1 MTKIL
6 LVDDDVKILRILS
19 LQLQH
24 NGFTVCSCEDGVS
37 CLDELERDNSFKV
50 ILLDIM
56 LPGIDGI
63 SLCKKIKKLYPKI
76 KIIMVS
82 ARDQS
87 VDVINALDSGADD
100 YVKKPFIFEELL
112 ARVKVAIRNMSDDVS
127 GENLLTFKDL
137 TINLNTYEVTR
148 GGKKIDL
155 SRTEFD
161 LLHYLTLNK
170 NIVQSRE
177 KIFENVWG
185 YEYNL
190 NNNIVDVF
198 IKYLRDK
205 VDRNFEESIIHTIR
219 GRGYVIK

>member
-24 NGFTVCSCEDGVS
+24 NGFTVSCAEDGVS
-37 CLDELERDNSFKV
+37 CLEELERDSSFKV

-112 ARVKVAIRNMSDDVS
+112 ARVKVAIRNMSEEVG

-148 GGKKIDL
+148 GEKKIDL

-185 YEYNL
+185 YEYSL